1 MSAASIARRS
11 SEVRVLT
18 LYWFWS
24 FNPQKARLAL
34 EELGLEY
41 SLITVDLTRG
51 GQHTDLVGEL
61 NPNRKVPILRSGGYT
76 LWESNA
82 ILLHL
87 GERTARLWPGDAE
100 RKGTA
105 AQWLFFESRHLSEPI
120 GDLWF
125 NGYVARLMN
134 RPPDT
139 LAAERAEKHVSR
151 YLAVADAHLERH
163 RWMLGDDFSLV
174 DCCYGP
180 VFDALALAGA
190 YIEAYPAIGRHLAQM
205 RERKAWKACQFRS

>member
-1 MSAASIARRS
+1 MLA
-11 SEVRVLT
+11 

-34 EELGLEY
+34 EELGLDY
-41 SLITVDLTRG
+41 SLVTVDLTRG

-61 NPNRKVPILRSGGYT
+61 NPNRKVPILRWDGYT

-82 ILLHL
+82 ILTYL
-87 GERTARLWPGDAE
+87 GERTGRLWPADPEG
-100 RKGTA
+100 KGVA
-105 AQWLFFESRHLSEPI
+105 AKWLSFESRHLSEPI
-120 GDLWF
+120 GELWF

-139 LAAERAEKHVSR
+139 LAQERARKNGAR
-151 YLAVADAHLERH
+151 YLSVVNEHLARNE
-163 RWMLGDDFSLV
+163 WVLGGEFSLL

-180 VFDALALAGA
+180 MIDALAVAGDELA
-190 YIEAYPAIGRHLAQM
+190 AYPALGQYLARM
-205 RERKAWKACQFRS
+205 RERKAWRACQFRA